1 MYWFGWIGS
10 SLAVATALT
19 ALSVPILRQRSVPS
33 IIGWVSPLICMV
45 LFVYL
50 LRAFFFR

>member
-1 MYWFGWIGS
+1 
-10 SLAVATALT
+10 
-19 ALSVPILRQRSVPS
+19 VPS
-33 IIGWVSPLICMV
+33 IMGWAVPLICMV